1 ETGEL
6 VIEKLAMRRPTQGRI
21 RGEIIVAK
29 GAPEKMLPRFI
40 ADHLPWG
47 AAGLILAALLA
58 ACMSSID
65 SGVNSICNLLVMD
78 IHRRYGVGKAWLARR
93 LNKEADD
100 LTEADELWLGRPLT
114 LIVGIAATLFSLLVA
129 QVRDIF
135 DIMVGVANTFG
146 APLLGVFLLGMF
158 TRRCTSAGALAAMI
172 GGGLCTVGLA
182 AYNKLAAAGMV
193 PSDYAP
199 HDIWIVTIGT
209 LATLVIG
216 YAVSLFAGQRKTNRE
231 LRGLVVG
238 CGNPGVLAS
247 DEEVTVIG
255 ELEPSEVDETRWK

>member
-1 ETGEL
+1 
-6 VIEKLAMRRPTQGRI
+6 
-21 RGEIIVAK
+21 
-29 GAPEKMLPRFI
+29 
-40 ADHLPWG
+40 
-47 AAGLILAALLA
+47 
-58 ACMSSID
+58 
-65 SGVNSICNLLVMD
+65 LVMD

-93 LNKEADD
+93 LNKAPDD

-114 LIVGIAATLFSLLVA
+114 LLVGIAATLFSLLVA

-135 DIMVGVANTFG
+135 DIMVGVANAFG

-158 TRRCTSAGALAAMI
+158 TRRCTAAGALAAMI

-182 AYNKLAAAGMV
+182 AYNKLAANGLV

-216 YAVSLFAGQRKTNRE
+216 YAVSLFVGRRKTNRQ

-238 CGNPGVLAS
+238 CGSPGVLAS
-247 DEEVTVIG
+247 EEEVTVIG
-255 ELEPSEVDETRWK
+255 DIEAPADSDESGMRWK